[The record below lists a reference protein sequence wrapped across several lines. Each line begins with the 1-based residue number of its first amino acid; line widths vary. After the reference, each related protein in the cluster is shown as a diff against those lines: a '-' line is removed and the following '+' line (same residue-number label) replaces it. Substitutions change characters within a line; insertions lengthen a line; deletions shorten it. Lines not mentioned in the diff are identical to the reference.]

1 MAKKGGTP
9 ENLKPVRTTEEARIR
24 GKNGGKKSGEVRRK
38 KRDAKSAARL
48 ILDLPCQE
56 GISHNLK
63 KMNLTDEDFTN
74 RVAIMARL
82 YTEAMTGNVTAIR
95 TMVELAG
102 ELPIHEIENKRI
114 NLETKRFEAE
124 IGSKESGNNA
134 VDDWVSAV
142 IEADEQEKNNEE

>member
-48 ILDLPCQE
+48 IPDLPCQE

-63 KMNLTDEDFTN
+63 KMNLTEEDFTN

-102 ELPIHEIENKRI
+102 ELPIHKIENKRI